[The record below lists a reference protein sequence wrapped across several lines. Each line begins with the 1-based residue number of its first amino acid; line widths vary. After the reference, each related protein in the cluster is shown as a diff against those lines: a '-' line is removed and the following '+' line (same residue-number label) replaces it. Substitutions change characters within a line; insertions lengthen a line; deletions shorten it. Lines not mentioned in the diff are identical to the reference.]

1 MLSATFVFKSP
12 AVPVVVAII
21 TSFIS
26 SCMLMGCNSN
36 RTNDETNSANQMNA
50 LNLTSEWD
58 KTFPKSDKVNHS
70 KITFH
75 NRYGITLAADLYPPV
90 NASGN
95 RSELSKN
102 SLPDCMPNSLP
113 KEVSL
118 PSLLIPHIPEK
129 AEENRA
135 MWLLP
140 ILTRKILAQPLIA

>member
-1 MLSATFVFKSP
+1 MNTKIFKS
-12 AVPVVVAII
+12 AVI

-58 KTFPKSDKVNHS
+58 KTFPKSEKVNHS

-75 NRYGITLAADLYPPV
+75 NRYGITLAADLYTPV

-95 RSELSKN
+95 FRQSLSADRSELSKN